1 MKASIQ
7 KEIQKHVY
15 IGRYGLLMSN
25 SLQIFKE
32 FGGRKIIF

>member
-7 KEIQKHVY
+7 KEIQKHVW

-32 FGGRKIIF
+32 FGERK